1 MENHEFT
8 AMQVTIL
15 VRTQPGGGQPVTEF
29 FDSVNFQYQMQD
41 MLGSHM
47 KIALKEGGLDFEE
60 VIVSLDN
67 PAQKAER
74 IRTKS
79 GLIRRLF
86 GDGS

>member
-15 VRTQPGGGQPVTEF
+15 VRTRPGGGGPVSEF
-29 FDSVNFQYQMQD
+29 FDSVPFQYQMQD
-41 MLGSHM
+41 MLGRHM
-47 KIALKEGGLDFEE
+47 KSILKEAGLDFEE
-60 VIVSLDN
+60 VIVSLDQ

-79 GLIRRLF
+79 GLLRRLF